1 MKKTKIA
8 LCGTHGTGKTTIVDS
23 VYGLMLLE
31 TNTQITR
38 INEVYQIINKSINK
52 NDGTVWQ
59 NCENITLATYHLQLA
74 LEKDKQQ
81 IIADRTPLDCFVYHN
96 AEYTTDYFKLAKQK
110 AYRYCQSYDKIYLI
124 EPSDRLI
131 TNNGFRNT
139 SKDDQLAMHE
149 KFLLAFDGIKNVVV
163 VDQEKQEEIVDEI
176 CNYF

>member
-1 MKKTKIA
+1 MKKTSIA

-23 VYGLMLLE
+23 VYGLILLE

-38 INEVYQIINKSINK
+38 INEVYQIINKSTNQ
-52 NDGTVWQ
+52 NNGMVWQ
-59 NCENITLATYHLQLA
+59 DCENITLATYHLQLA

-96 AEYTTDYFKLAKQK
+96 AEHTTDYFELAKIE

-131 TNNGFRNT
+131 TNDGFRNT

-149 KFLLAFDGIKNVVV
+149 KFLFAFKDMHNVVIV
-163 VDQEKQEEIVDEI
+163 NQEKQEEIVNEI
-176 CNYF
+176 CNFF